1 MSGYKWENGR
11 TNQILTAPAIWL
23 KQKLICQLSW
33 LTIFWSVLSP
43 FWSDYI
49 LTIFW
54 LHSDYIL
61 TTFWLNSD
69 YILTTF
75 WSHSDYILTT
85 SWLHSDCILTS
96 LWLFPTTFWLLA
108 IFLALIRS
116 PGQTVH
122 FASSRPYIF
131 GKLWHLNPISP
142 KVGQTCPNSAQT
154 CITLKNQWA
163 EILIIFVN
171 S

>member
-1 MSGYKWENGR
+1 MVVIR
-11 TNQILTAPAIWL
+11 
-23 KQKLICQLSW
+23 
-33 LTIFWSVLSP
+33 FH
-43 FWSDYI
+43 SDYN
-49 LTIFW
+49 LTKFW
-54 LHSDYIL
+54 QHSDYIL
-61 TTFWLNSD
+61 TTFWLYSD
-69 YILTTF
+69 YIIATLWLHSDFILTTF
-75 WSHSDYILTT
+75 REYFCYNLTAFWLHSDYILTIF
-85 SWLHSDCILTS
+85 WLHSDCILTS

-116 PGQTVH
+116 TGQTVH